1 MTAVTQDV
9 TPDMTHDIRVLVAD
23 DHAVVRAGIRH
34 ILESMP
40 GVTVIAEATDGP
52 SALSLAREH
61 RPDVIILDVSMPGGS
76 GLGVL
81 AELRRDL
88 EETRILMLS
97 MHDDAEYIAESVRAG
112 THGYL
117 LKDSAATDL
126 RAAVRAVMA
135 GDTFFSPELSRPR
148 VAPRVASITQTE
160 SPITRRERQVL
171 VRVAAGGT
179 NKEIAADLG
188 ISHRTVETHR
198 ESIARKLG
206 ISSVA
211 GQTRYVI
218 EHHLTDD

>member
-1 MTAVTQDV
+1 MTSEIQQ
-9 TPDMTHDIRVLVAD
+9 ISVLVAD

-40 GVTVIAEATDGP
+40 GVLVVAEAGDGP
-52 SALSLAREH
+52 SALRLAREH

-76 GLGVL
+76 GLSVL
-81 AELRRDL
+81 SDLRRDV
-88 EETRILMLS
+88 EGTRILMLS

-112 THGYL
+112 TNGYL

-135 GDTFFSPELSRPR
+135 GESFFSPELSRAR
-148 VAPRVASITQTE
+148 VAPIGQQE
-160 SPITRRERQVL
+160 SPITKRERQVL

-179 NKEIAADLG
+179 NKEIAAALG

>member
-1 MTAVTQDV
+1 MSDAELVT
-9 TPDMTHDIRVLVAD
+9 VLVAD

-34 ILESMP
+34 ILESMD
-40 GVTVIAEATDGP
+40 GVSVIGEANDGP
-52 SALSLAREH
+52 SALQRARDLH
-61 RPDVIILDVSMPGGS
+61 PNLVILDVSMRGGS
-76 GLGVL
+76 GLSVL
-81 AELRRDL
+81 SDLRRDVDGV
-88 EETRILMLS
+88 RILMLS

-112 THGYL
+112 TNGYL

-126 RAAVRAVMA
+126 RAAVRAVMD
-135 GDTFFSPELSRPR
+135 GQTFFSPDLSGTRDS
-148 VAPRVASITQTE
+148 AITQQE
-160 SPITRRERQVL
+160 SPITKRERQVL

-211 GQTRYVI
+211 GLTRYVI

>member
-1 MTAVTQDV
+1 VSEALRSVTV
-9 TPDMTHDIRVLVAD
+9 IVAD

-40 GVTVIAEATDGP
+40 DVSVVGEATDGP
-52 SALSLAREH
+52 AALQLAREL
-61 RPDVIILDVSMPGGS
+61 RPDVAILDVSMPGGS

-88 EETRILMLS
+88 PGTRILMLS
-97 MHDDAEYIAESVRAG
+97 MHDDAEYIAESVRTG
-112 THGYL
+112 TNGYL

-135 GDTFFSPELSRPR
+135 GQNFFSPGLNRPR
-148 VAPRVASITQTE
+148 VAEDAHRE

>member
-1 MTAVTQDV
+1 MTAVTQEI
-9 TPDMTHDIRVLVAD
+9 TVLVAD

-40 GVTVIAEATDGP
+40 GVAVVAEATDGP
-52 SALSLAREH
+52 SALRLAREQ

-88 EETRILMLS
+88 ENTRILMLS

-135 GDTFFSPELSRPR
+135 GETFFSPELARPR
-148 VAPRVASITQTE
+148 VAAIEQPE

>member
-1 MTAVTQDV
+1 MPTA
-9 TPDMTHDIRVLVAD
+9 LVEPVEYDRQLRLALFAHVQRLAD
-23 DHAVVRAGIRH
+23 TNGGVVSGDQLAAGFTFQ
-34 ILESMP
+34 
-40 GVTVIAEATDGP
+40 GA
-52 SALSLAREH
+52 
-61 RPDVIILDVSMPGGS
+61 
-76 GLGVL
+76 
-81 AELRRDL
+81 
-88 EETRILMLS
+88 RILILS

-112 THGYL
+112 TNGYL

-126 RAAVRAVMA
+126 RAAVRAVMN
-135 GDTFFSPELSRPR
+135 GGSFFSSALSRPR
-148 VAPRVASITQTE
+148 VEAIAQQE
-160 SPITRRERQVL
+160 SPITKRERQVL

-179 NKEIAADLG
+179 NKEIAAALG